1 MDLAPPPAQCPF
13 LTRALS
19 LLEAEPGLRGV
30 PERAALVRRVADLEA
45 EAIAAGAEE
54 RTLKVI
60 RSARSIVDFNV
71 LLPPTMAESAA
82 A

>member
-1 MDLAPPPAQCPF
+1 MNLAPPPAQCPF
-13 LTRALS
+13 LSRALTF
-19 LLEAEPGLRGV
+19 LEAEPGLRGV
-30 PERAALVRRVADLEA
+30 PERDALVCLFADLEA

-60 RSARSIVDFNV
+60 RSARSIVDFN
-71 LLPPTMAESAA
+71 LLPPLMVEYAA